1 MADEH
6 PNAGRVRAL
15 FKAFEERDLDAI
27 AGAFAD
33 DAVWRF
39 PGRKGRVAGDH
50 SGHEGIFTFLAHISE
65 LTGDTFHLEVED
77 VIANDDRAVVLFRG
91 HGSREGRELD
101 NPTCLVIRFKDDKA
115 VELREFVWDLY
126 HVDDFWS

>member
-6 PNAGRVRAL
+6 PNAQRVRDL
-15 FKAFEERDLDAI
+15 FQAFGQRDLEAI
-27 AGAFAD
+27 AGAFAA

-39 PGRKGRVAGDH
+39 PGRNGKLAGDH
-50 SGHEGIFTFLAHISE
+50 RGHEEIFAFLAKVSG

-101 NPTCLVIRFKDDKA
+101 NPTCLVIRFANEKA
-115 VELREFVWDLY
+115 VELREFVWDLD
-126 HVDDFWS
+126 HVEAFWS

>member
-15 FKAFEERDLDAI
+15 FRAFEQRDLEAI

-39 PGRKGRVAGDH
+39 PGRKGKVAGDH
-50 SGHEGIFTFLAHISE
+50 RGHEGIFTFLANVSE
-65 LTGDTFHLEVED
+65 LTGCFAATARVKAE
-77 VIANDDRAVVLFRG
+77 N
-91 HGSREGRELD
+91 S
-101 NPTCLVIRFKDDKA
+101 TIRPA
-115 VELREFVWDLY
+115 W
-126 HVDDFWS
+126 